1 MDDVILAECSDEE
14 EFARSGLSYGNTW
27 SPKVNEVEALYQRI
41 KNERVI
47 EFYWRP
53 PPRRNPNEK
62 QKSSEE
68 SEKPVVELLDDSGA
82 YDFDFD
88 DDAGPLPQ
96 KLPSKSNT
104 PKSTTKK
111 RTTTFAGIVANMEKH
126 RIMDK
131 MGVDA
136 EASPSSK
143 PN

>member
-14 EFARSGLSYGNTW
+14 EFARSGSSYGNTW
-27 SPKVNEVEALYQRI
+27 SPKVHEVELLYQRI
-41 KNERVI
+41 KNEKVI
-47 EFYWRP
+47 EFRWKP

-62 QKSSEE
+62 LKSSEE
-68 SEKPVVELLDDSGA
+68 CEKPVVELLDESGA

-104 PKSTTKK
+104 PKNVTKK
-111 RTTTFAGIVANMEKH
+111 RTTTLAGIVANMEKH

-131 MGVDA
+131 MGAEA
-136 EASPSSK
+136 EASPSK
-143 PN
+143 Q